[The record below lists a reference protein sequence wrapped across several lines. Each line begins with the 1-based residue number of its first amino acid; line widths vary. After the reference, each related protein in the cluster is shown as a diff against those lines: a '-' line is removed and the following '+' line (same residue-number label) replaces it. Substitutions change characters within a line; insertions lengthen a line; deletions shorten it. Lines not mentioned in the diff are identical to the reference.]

1 MITSQQALDET
12 IKILKEYLSDITGS
26 TGDSHAY
33 GFYQVARNI
42 FVKFRVA
49 DHGLH
54 MQTFISHNNG
64 VPPELVNII
73 SIIYRETPKEPIG
86 TKWHTNGYLQKI
98 TVYQYVYPCWE
109 MNVSD
114 IRPIALELIAFAKRN
129 KFVPPHL
136 CTKDVKVQEVV
147 SDGGIRDITNKMKVI
162 YCSLE
167 ESNTNRTMKK
177 KVVKINETQLRNFI
191 AESVKKILTEK
202 NLSNVATYSKP
213 VAAWKMIRVAMEEI
227 VNTMDET
234 VRSRGGEQ
242 NITDEDVKRMLNNVN
257 NTVEHCLSATMPQ
270 LAKKKKLGLVL
281 TIPQTKKIEGISN
294 YEFLVGQMPTKVK
307 PGDRCYICYRG
318 YVIGWMTIASMGSK
332 DWQHPKEGTI
342 YKRNF
347 ILCTGGI
354 TKIENPVPCK
364 GFYNYMYIEYLY

>member
-1 MITSQQALDET
+1 MA
-12 IKILKEYLSDITGS
+12 KK
-26 TGDSHAY
+26 A
-33 GFYQVARNI
+33 
-42 FVKFRVA
+42 
-49 DHGLH
+49 
-54 MQTFISHNNG
+54 
-64 VPPELVNII
+64 VN
-73 SIIYRETPKEPIG
+73 
-86 TKWHTNGYLQKI
+86 L
-98 TVYQYVYPCWE
+98 
-109 MNVSD
+109 
-114 IRPIALELIAFAKRN
+114 
-129 KFVPPHL
+129 
-136 CTKDVKVQEVV
+136 
-147 SDGGIRDITNKMKVI
+147 
-162 YCSLE
+162 
-167 ESNTNRTMKK
+167 
-177 KVVKINETQLRNFI
+177 NEAQLRNFI

-281 TIPQTKKIEGISN
+281 TIPQTKKIEGIIN